1 MTRHKAIS
9 SLSIAAIALL
19 AASAPS
25 FAQTQ
30 SDQSGKDTSG
40 SVATPAI
47 EQTIASNRELT
58 AVTRSRAGTT
68 EVEPT
73 SVNNA
78 ARTASSFILPANAF
92 KVPNHFTS
100 AEASRFINQQMNF
113 INAGPSDPTARK
125 QFHAGD
131 DSANSSRAKGVTFV
145 PSRGQ
150 KLPE

>member
-1 MTRHKAIS
+1 MTRHKTIS

-19 AASAPS
+19 AAASPS

-30 SDQSGKDTSG
+30 SEQSG
-40 SVATPAI
+40 SVTPGSVVTPVI
-47 EQTIASNRELT
+47 EQTLASNRELT
-58 AVTRSRAGTT
+58 ATTRSRVAAT

-78 ARTASSFILPANAF
+78 ARTARPFVLPANAF

-100 AEASRFINQQMNF
+100 AEASRFVNGQMSF
-113 INAGPSDPTARK
+113 SNAGPSDPGAKK
-125 QFHAGD
+125 QFRAD
-131 DSANSSRAKGVTFV
+131 DEDNSKPKRITFV
-145 PSRGQ
+145 PSLGQ

>member
-1 MTRHKAIS
+1 MTRHKTIS

-19 AASAPS
+19 AAAAPS

-30 SDQSGKDTSG
+30 SDQSGKVG
-40 SVATPAI
+40 TPTM
-47 EQTIASNRELT
+47 EQTIASNREFT
-58 AVTRSRAGTT
+58 SVTRSRAAAT
-68 EVEPT
+68 EVAPT
-73 SVNNA
+73 TVNNNRA
-78 ARTASSFILPANAF
+78 ARSFVLPANAF

-100 AEASRFINQQMNF
+100 AEASRFVTGQMNF
-113 INAGPSDPTARK
+113 LNAGPSDPTAKK
-125 QFHAGD
+125 QFRADD

>member
-1 MTRHKAIS
+1 MTRHKTIS

-19 AASAPS
+19 AAAAPS

-30 SDQSGKDTSG
+30 SDQSGKDTPG

-58 AVTRSRAGTT
+58 AVTRSRAGAT
-68 EVEPT
+68 EVE
-73 SVNNA
+73 
-78 ARTASSFILPANAF
+78 RTNVKPASSFILPARAF
-92 KVPNHFTS
+92 KVPDHFTS
-100 AEASRFINQQMNF
+100 AETSRFVNGQMNF
-113 INAGPSDPTARK
+113 MNAGPSDPTAKK
-125 QFHAGD
+125 QFRADD